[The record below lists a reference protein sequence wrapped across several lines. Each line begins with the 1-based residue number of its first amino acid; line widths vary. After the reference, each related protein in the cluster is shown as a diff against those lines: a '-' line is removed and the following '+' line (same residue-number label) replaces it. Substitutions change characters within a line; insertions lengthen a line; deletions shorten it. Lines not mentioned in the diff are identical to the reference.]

1 MEVPGGSNNK
11 LWVLLYEF
19 MGTALLLLAINSAAA
34 GDGSN
39 VPYSAS
45 IGLFGIIMLIGPVS
59 GGHVNPAVSTAVL
72 VREGKIGQNILFY
85 FLIIAAQI
93 MGAGCGVAIMFGQAS
108 KFGDTDPA
116 SKPRI
121 AILCPA
127 NAKTCEPDSGVILNA
142 FVAEMFGTFIFTS
155 VILSVKYNNGATEL
169 TFNAFVI
176 AATLFNVIQQT
187 KNISGAAINP
197 AVGIAQTIFQQTAS
211 KSFDLNLTMN
221 AMWIYIAG
229 PLTGGALAGVF
240 SHFNTYNQLKMKELG
255 DTVQNTFVADE
266 SHEEAMMDQR
276 GPE

>member
-1 MEVPGGSNNK
+1 MEVPGGHNSK

-19 MGTALLLLAINSAAA
+19 MGTALLLLAINNAA
-34 GDGSN
+34 GVGDN
-39 VPYSAS
+39 VPYSAA

-72 VREGKIGQNILFY
+72 VREGNIGKNILFY

-93 MGAGCGVAIMFGQAS
+93 LGAGCGVAMMLGMTNKLDETS
-108 KFGDTDPA
+108 LTET
-116 SKPRI
+116 PRI

-127 NAKTCEPDSGVILNA
+127 NAKTCEPDGGVMMNA

-169 TFNAFVI
+169 PFNAFVI
-176 AATLFNVIQQT
+176 AGTLFNVIQQT

-197 AVGIAQTIFQQTAS
+197 AVGIAQTIFMQRAS
-211 KSFDLNLTMN
+211 ESFDLKLTMN

-229 PLTGGALAGVF
+229 PLTGGALAGLF
-240 SHFNTYNQLKMKELG
+240 SHFNTAN
-255 DTVQNTFVADE
+255 
-266 SHEEAMMDQR
+266 
-276 GPE
+276 